1 MNRNQT
7 ETKISKE
14 EVKHVADLARLD
26 MDEDSIGTFAEQIG
40 NILGH
45 IDALSRVDTEG
56 VPPMSHAL
64 DLNNAFR
71 EDEVRGHLDLEAAL
85 YNAPE
90 REGRDFTVPKVIG

>member
-1 MNRNQT
+1 MNQKQSD
-7 ETKISKE
+7 TKITKE
-14 EVKHVADLARLD
+14 DVRHVADLARLE
-26 MDEDSIGTFAEQIG
+26 MDEESIETFAEQIG

-71 EDEVRGHLDLEAAL
+71 EDEVRCHLDLESAL
-85 YNAPE
+85 LNAPE
-90 REGRDFTVPKVIG
+90 REDRDFIVPKVIG